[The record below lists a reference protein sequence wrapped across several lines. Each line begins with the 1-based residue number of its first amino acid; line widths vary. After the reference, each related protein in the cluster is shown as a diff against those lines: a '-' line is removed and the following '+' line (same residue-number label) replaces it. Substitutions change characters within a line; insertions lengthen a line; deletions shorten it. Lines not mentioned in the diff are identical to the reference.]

1 MLEIAKFM
9 KEEYLSDFSSAIRT
23 VLPPVDI
30 VRINEYY
37 VYTDSKKE
45 GFFKEA
51 KSKDEIIKSGIS
63 EEDFLKL
70 IEDGIITVKYDL
82 KTNVSRNLVTYYEFL
97 NKDGIQN
104 RAFTQ
109 KKIIDY
115 IESNKIVERKK
126 ILEVFPSSSS
136 SIKALIERSNIKVIV
151 KEELRRL
158 VDKNPSISRKTL
170 KDYQKNVIDEIQ
182 RSSFEKPFLIH
193 GVTGSGK
200 TEIYLS
206 LSESVIDSGKKV
218 IILVPEISLTPQ
230 TIKRFQERFD
240 KVAVY
245 HSKLSFSEKFDQWR
259 LIKENKVDIVIGTRS
274 AIFSPFKDLG
284 LIIIDEEHEL
294 SFISDKNPK
303 YDALD
308 IAKFRMNYNNA
319 KLILGSA
326 TPRISSYY
334 KALKGDYRLFTLK
347 NRATGFSLPSVE
359 MVDMRIELME
369 KNYSMISKRLK
380 EEIENSLRSKK
391 QVILFINKRGH
402 TSFIFCRKCGYILKC
417 EACDSSMTYHKNK
430 DISICHFCGRTK
442 EKPIIC
448 PSCGSKFIK
457 EFGAGTERLEEI
469 VKEEFPYA
477 NVARMDRDT
486 MIRKN
491 SYTKIYEDMKN
502 HKINI
507 LIGTQMLSKGFD
519 FEKVNLVG
527 IVSSDISLN
536 IPDYRANERTFQL
549 LTQVAGRSGR
559 FGEGKV
565 ILQTYQPENIVL
577 QSAKNQDYES
587 FFNYEIKIR
596 EKLNFPP
603 FII

>member
-1 MLEIAKFM
+1 M
-9 KEEYLSDFSSAIRT
+9 
-23 VLPPVDI
+23 
-30 VRINEYY
+30 
-37 VYTDSKKE
+37 
-45 GFFKEA
+45 
-51 KSKDEIIKSGIS
+51 
-63 EEDFLKL
+63 
-70 IEDGIITVKYDL
+70 KYDL

-294 SFISDKNPK
+294 SFISDKIQN
-303 YDALD
+303 
-308 IAKFRMNYNNA
+308 M
-319 KLILGSA
+319 
-326 TPRISSYY
+326 
-334 KALKGDYRLFTLK
+334 
-347 NRATGFSLPSVE
+347 
-359 MVDMRIELME
+359 
-369 KNYSMISKRLK
+369 
-380 EEIENSLRSKK
+380 
-391 QVILFINKRGH
+391 
-402 TSFIFCRKCGYILKC
+402 
-417 EACDSSMTYHKNK
+417 
-430 DISICHFCGRTK
+430 
-442 EKPIIC
+442 
-448 PSCGSKFIK
+448 
-457 EFGAGTERLEEI
+457 
-469 VKEEFPYA
+469 
-477 NVARMDRDT
+477 
-486 MIRKN
+486 
-491 SYTKIYEDMKN
+491 
-502 HKINI
+502 
-507 LIGTQMLSKGFD
+507 ML
-519 FEKVNLVG
+519 
-527 IVSSDISLN
+527 
-536 IPDYRANERTFQL
+536 
-549 LTQVAGRSGR
+549 
-559 FGEGKV
+559 
-565 ILQTYQPENIVL
+565 
-577 QSAKNQDYES
+577 
-587 FFNYEIKIR
+587 
-596 EKLNFPP
+596 
-603 FII
+603 